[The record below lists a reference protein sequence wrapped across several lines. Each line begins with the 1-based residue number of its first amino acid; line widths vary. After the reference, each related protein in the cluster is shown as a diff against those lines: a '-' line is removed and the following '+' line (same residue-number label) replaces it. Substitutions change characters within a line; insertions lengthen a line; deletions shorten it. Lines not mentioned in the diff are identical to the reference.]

1 MMRILPAAIAAAFLS
16 HAAPCLAQRVDDN
29 AVTEAEDAFGT
40 SIGSETIGIYS
51 ARSVRGFSPVQAG
64 NVRIEGLYF
73 DRQGALPP
81 RLMEGSTVRV
91 GLSAQSYL
99 FPAPTGIVDYRLQK
113 VGDKRVSSL
122 AVTAGPYD
130 GGSVEA
136 DVRLPFADAR
146 FGVATGVSY
155 SQEEY
160 YDGSDAPF
168 LRAAVVPRWR
178 PTEDIDVLAFA
189 SVSRGRDEEA
199 PPAIRTAGSFLPP
212 RVERRRYFGQTWAD
226 GETESLNYGV
236 LAKARM
242 GRDWAFAGGLFHSS
256 FERLQGF
263 AEQFVG
269 TTREGLTRETV
280 IADPSQRYASTSGE
294 LRLSRSIV
302 EGPRLHVLHA
312 SLRGRRLHS
321 RYGGSATPLV
331 LPERR
336 LGEILRVP
344 RPEFAFRER
353 TRDLVEQRTLG
364 LAYEGR
370 WREVGEWSV
379 GVQKTDYEK
388 RIEPPGA
395 APTATTDD
403 PWLVNATASW
413 FATDRLAV
421 YAGHT
426 RGLEESGLA
435 PADVA
440 NRNEALPAIRTRQT
454 DAGIRWQIGRSM
466 KLVAGLFDVRKPYFI
481 TDDANV
487 LRVQGDVRHRGLELS
502 FSGKPRED
510 LSVIVGAVLM
520 DPEVTGVA
528 VREGRIGDK
537 PVGQSDRTFRT
548 DLEYRP
554 PTLHGWSFDFAAT
567 HVGDRTASRDG
578 RSEVPAYTMLD
589 LGARY
594 RFALG
599 RHKAMLRLQALNLT
613 DAWTWNIYG
622 SNSFGLTDGRRFQAQ
637 LAIDFDGP

>member
-1 MMRILPAAIAAAFLS
+1 MMRILPAALAAALLPY
-16 HAAPCLAQRVDDN
+16 AAPSLAQRVDDN

-113 VGDKRVSSL
+113 AGDRRVASL
-122 AVTAGPYD
+122 ALTAGPYE
-130 GGSVEA
+130 GGALEM
-136 DVRLPFADAR
+136 DVRLPGPDRR
-146 FGVATGVSY
+146 FGVAAGASY
-155 SQEEY
+155 SLEEY

-168 LRAAVVPRWR
+168 VRAAVVPRWR
-178 PTEDIDVLAFA
+178 PNEDVDVFAFA
-189 SVSRGRDEEA
+189 SLSRGRDEEA
-199 PPAIRTAGSFLPP
+199 PPAIRTAGAFLPP

-226 GETESLNYGV
+226 GETRSLNYGV
-236 LAKARM
+236 LGKARI

-269 TTREGLTRETV
+269 TTPDGRTRETV
-280 IADPSQRYASTSGE
+280 IADPAQRYASVSGE
-294 LRLSRSIV
+294 LRASRSIV

-312 SLRGRRLHS
+312 SLRGRRLQS
-321 RYGGSATPLV
+321 RYGGSSAPLV
-331 LPERR
+331 LPERQ
-336 LGEILRVP
+336 LGEIARVP
-344 RPEFAFRER
+344 KPAFVFGER
-353 TRDLVEQRTLG
+353 TRDTVEQRTLG

-370 WREVGEWSV
+370 WRGVGEWSL

-388 RIEPPGA
+388 RIAPPGA
-395 APTATTDD
+395 PTTATTDD

-413 FATDRLAV
+413 FLGERVAL

-454 DAGIRWQIGRSM
+454 DAGVRWQLGGSM
-466 KLVAGLFDVRKPYFI
+466 KLVAGAFDVRKPYFI

-487 LRVQGDVRHRGLELS
+487 LRVQGDVRHRGVELS
-502 FSGKPRED
+502 LSGRPRED
-510 LSVIVGAVLM
+510 LSAILGAVLM
-520 DPEVTGVA
+520 DPVVTGAA
-528 VREGRIGDK
+528 VREGRIGAR
-537 PVGQSDRTFRT
+537 PVGQSRRNFRA

-554 PTLHGWSFDFAAT
+554 PALRGWSFDLAAT

-599 RHKAMLRLQALNLT
+599 PHKAVLRLQALNVT

-637 LAIDFDGP
+637 LAIDFN

>member
-1 MMRILPAAIAAAFLS
+1 MMRILPAALAAGLLPYSAG
-16 HAAPCLAQRVDDN
+16 CLAQRVDDN

-40 SIGSETIGIYS
+40 SIGNETIGIYS

-91 GLSAQSYL
+91 GLSAQGYL

-113 VGDKRVSSL
+113 VDDKRVTSL
-122 AVTAGPYD
+122 SLTAGPYE
-130 GGSVEA
+130 GGAFEM
-136 DVRLPFADAR
+136 DVRLPVAGDR
-146 FGVATGVSY
+146 FGIATGASY
-155 SQEEY
+155 SREEY
-160 YDGSDAPF
+160 YDGSDASY
-168 LRAAVVPRWR
+168 LRAAIVPRWR
-178 PTEDIDVLAFA
+178 PDDAVDVMAFA
-189 SVSRGRDEEA
+189 SLSRGRDEEA
-199 PPAIRTAGSFLPP
+199 PPAIRTAGAFLPP
-212 RVERRRYFGQTWAD
+212 RVARRRYFGQTWAD

-236 LAKARM
+236 LGKARL
-242 GRDWAFAGGLFHSS
+242 GSDWALSGGLFHSS

-269 TTREGLTRETV
+269 TTQDGRTRETI
-280 IADPSQRYASTSGE
+280 IADPAQRYASTSGE
-294 LRLSRSIV
+294 LRVSRSII

-321 RYGGSATPLV
+321 LYGGSAAPLV
-331 LPERR
+331 LPERS
-336 LGEILRVP
+336 LGTRVSIP
-344 RPEFAFRER
+344 HPGFSFGER
-353 TRDLVEQRTLG
+353 TRDVVEQRTFG

-388 RIEPPGA
+388 RIEPPGLSA
-395 APTATTDD
+395 TTTTDD

-413 FATDRLAV
+413 FLSERVAL

-454 DAGIRWQIGRSM
+454 DAGVRWQIGRSM

-510 LSVIVGAVLM
+510 LSLIFGAVLM
-520 DPEVTGVA
+520 DPVVTGVA
-528 VREGRIGDK
+528 VREGRIGDR
-537 PVGQSDRTFRT
+537 PVGQSDRTFRA
-548 DLEYRP
+548 DVEYRP
-554 PTLHGWSFDFAAT
+554 PALRGWSFDLAAT

-578 RSEVPAYTMLD
+578 RSEVPAHTTLD
-589 LGARY
+589 LGARH

-599 RHKAMLRLQALNLT
+599 RHKAMLRLQVLNLT